1 MATPAGRAGELM
13 ESTREGM
20 GTVRDRMTG
29 NPWAAT
35 LLAVAAGWYAYRAL
49 YRTNGDYDGYSPRRY
64 EEAEEMAQTRA
75 VPS

>member
-1 MATPAGRAGELM
+1 MATASGRTGELL

-20 GTVRDRMTG
+20 GTVRDRMAG

-49 YRTNGDYDGYSPRRY
+49 HRANGDYDGYSPRRY

-75 VPS
+75 MPS